1 VPVNLASR
9 LSVVAPSVTLAMNAR
24 AQEMKAKGV
33 DVFAF
38 GVGEPD
44 FEPPAHVLEAAKKAI
59 DAGCSKYTAVTGIA
73 PLKQAICEATER
85 MRGWAPKPENVC
97 VGVGAKHALF
107 NVALALYEPG
117 DEVVIP
123 KPFWVSYPE
132 QVRIVGATPV
142 LVDTREDEGWKL
154 SPRALEAA
162 LTPKTKAVILCTPSN
177 PSGIAYTE
185 AETAAL
191 VEVLRRHDCWLIVDE
206 IYAELV
212 YDGLRFV
219 SAAKLAPDLRDRII
233 VIDGVSKTFAM
244 TGWRIGWAIA
254 PAPLIKA
261 LDVVQG
267 QSTTNATAVAQYA
280 ALAALKGPTDEF
292 AQIRAKFQSR
302 RDAMVEGLRSVPGIQ
317 CRKPEGAFYCFADC
331 RGLYGLTWN
340 GKPIATDEDVAFFLL
355 DKAHVA
361 AVPGGAFGAP
371 GYVRFSYAASEER
384 LRAGAAAMRAAV
396 EAAKKG

>member
-1 VPVNLASR
+1 MPVNLASR

-44 FEPPAHVLEAAKKAI
+44 FEPPAHVLEAAKRAI

-85 MRGWAPKPENVC
+85 MRGWSPKPENVC

-107 NVALALYEPG
+107 NLALALYEPG

-142 LVDTREDEGWKL
+142 LVDTREDEGWKV
-154 SPRALEAA
+154 SPKALEAA

-191 VEVLRRHDCWLIVDE
+191 VDVLRKHNCWLIVDE

-233 VIDGVSKTFAM
+233 VVDGVSKTFAM

-261 LDVVQG
+261 LDLVQG
-267 QSTTNATAVAQYA
+267 QSTTNASAVAQYA

-331 RGLYGLTWN
+331 RGLYGLEWN